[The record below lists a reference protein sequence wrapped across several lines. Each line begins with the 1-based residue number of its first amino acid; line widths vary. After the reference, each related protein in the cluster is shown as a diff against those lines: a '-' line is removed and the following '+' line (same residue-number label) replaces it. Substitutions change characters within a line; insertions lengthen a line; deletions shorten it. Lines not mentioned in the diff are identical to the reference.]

1 MIMRIEALKYR
12 NEDNQDIII
21 IVDFYDSFSKTVWKV
36 VDIKYKTS
44 RQKIYRYFSETFCE
58 DYNYRKLN
66 LKEKNLY
73 ALHKYYEFVGK
84 EKIEE
89 ALLKAWEVIKPD
101 LDKIEAD
108 NV

>member
-1 MIMRIEALKYR
+1 MRVEALKYR
-12 NEDNQDIII
+12 NENNQDIII
-21 IVDFYDSFSKTVWKV
+21 IVDFYENFPNNVWKV
-36 VDIKYKTS
+36 TDIKYKTS

-66 LKEKNLY
+66 SKERKLY

-89 ALLKAWEVIKPD
+89 AFLKAWEAFKPD

-108 NV
+108 DV

>member
-1 MIMRIEALKYR
+1 MRIEALKYR
-12 NEDNQDIII
+12 TEDNKDIII
-21 IVDFYDSFSKTVWKV
+21 IVDFYDSFSKFVWKIA
-36 VDIKYKTS
+36 DIKYKTS
-44 RQKIYRYFSETFCE
+44 RQRRYNYFSETFCE

-73 ALHKYYEFVGK
+73 ALHKYYEFVGR

-89 ALLKAWEVIKPD
+89 ALLKAWEASKPD

-108 NV
+108 DV